1 MIVQLL
7 NHFFSYNILESFQSA
22 YNENRLTETVLLQV
36 VNDLLSACFPFFC
49 LNALKPHEPDQQQ
62 MPA

>member
-36 VNDLLSACFPFFC
+36 VNDLLSACDTYHLITVIGF
-49 LNALKPHEPDQQQ
+49 LS
-62 MPA
+62 